1 MVKAVSPLR
10 YPGGKVC
17 LYPLLCEILKINNLH
32 RRRYAEPFAGGGG
45 LALALLYSGVV
56 SDIHL
61 NDLDPAV
68 WAFWYSAI
76 NHNDDF
82 INRIKTTPLTIE
94 EWKRQRAI
102 NLNQDIMD
110 IVSLGFSTFYLN
122 RTNRSGII
130 KGAGVIGGL
139 NQNGNYKMD
148 CRFNR
153 EDLSRRVERIYKYRN
168 QIEITNLDALKFI
181 NSYRFNTCSILM
193 CIDPPYFNKGKGLY
207 TSFYEEKDHQDLSYL
222 INKIETPWVLTYDN
236 VPEIRALY
244 KRKRIF
250 EFDINY
256 SVETKRKGTEILI
269 PSSGLR
275 VPESIK
281 HHASNPQRELELV

>member
-17 LYPLLCEILKINNLH
+17 LYPLLCEILRINNLH

-61 NDLDPAV
+61 NDFDPAV

-76 NHNDDF
+76 NHNDEF
-82 INRIKTTPLTIE
+82 IHLVSNTPLTID
-94 EWKRQRAI
+94 EWKRQRLT
-102 NLNQDIMD
+102 NLKQDTND
-110 IVSLGFSTFYLN
+110 LLSLGFSTFYLN

-139 NQNGNYKMD
+139 NQDGNYKMD

-153 EDLSRRVERIYKYRN
+153 DDLIRRLERIYKYRE
-168 QIEITNLDALKFI
+168 QINVTNLDAIQFI
-181 NSYRFNTCSILM
+181 ESYKYNTGDILM

-207 TSFYEEKDHQDLSYL
+207 TSFYEENDHKDLSIL
-222 INKIETPWVLTYDN
+222 INNIETPWILTYDDT
-236 VPEIRALY
+236 PEIRELY

-256 SVETKRKGTEILI
+256 SIETKRKGTEILV

-275 VPESIK
+275 IPDCIK
-281 HHASNPQRELELV
+281 NRASSSQKELEFI

>member
-1 MVKAVSPLR
+1 MSPLR

-17 LYPLLCEILKINNLH
+17 LYPLLSEILKINNLH

-45 LALALLYSGVV
+45 LALALLYSGMV

-61 NDLDPAV
+61 NDIDPAV
-68 WAFWYSAI
+68 WAFWHSAI
-76 NHNDDF
+76 NHNDEF
-82 INRIKTTPLTIE
+82 IYLVKNTPLTID
-94 EWKRQRAI
+94 EWKRQRSI
-102 NLNQDIMD
+102 NVNQDTRD
-110 IVSLGFSTFYLN
+110 LLSLGFSTFYLN

-153 EDLSRRVERIYKYRN
+153 EDLTRRLERLYKYRD
-168 QIEITNLDALKFI
+168 QINITNIDAIQFI
-181 NSYRFNTCSILM
+181 ESYKYNTGDILM

-207 TSFYEEKDHQDLSYL
+207 TSFYEEGDHTDLSIT
-222 INKIETPWVLTYDN
+222 INKIDTPWVLTYDDA
-236 VPEIRALY
+236 PEIRNLY
-244 KRKRIF
+244 KKKRIF

-256 SVETKRKGTEILI
+256 SIETKRKGTEILV

-275 VPESIK
+275 MPDCIKNRVPK
-281 HHASNPQRELELV
+281 GQRQLELL